1 MFGIGWQELLIIAVV
16 ALLIVGPKKLP
27 DLAKSLGKG
36 FREFKKATD
45 GVSEDLKDA
54 LKEEEKPKSGNG
66 QKDSLIAKTAEADE
80 TKTDTAGEDVGK
92 KQNPA

>member
-36 FREFKKATD
+36 FREFKKATE

-54 LKEEEKPKSGNG
+54 LKEEEKPKPDNG
-66 QKDSLIAKTAEADE
+66 QKDSPATKNTESAE
-80 TKTDTAGEDVGK
+80 TKAAPAGEDAEK

>member
-1 MFGIGWQELLIIAVV
+1 MFGIGWQELLIIAIV

-27 DLAKSLGKG
+27 DMAKSLGKG
-36 FREFKKATD
+36 FREFKKATE

-54 LKEEEKPKSGNG
+54 LKEEEKPKSDNG
-66 QKDSLIAKTAEADE
+66 QKDSQIAKKTEADE
-80 TKTDTAGEDVGK
+80 TKADTAGEEAGK

>member
-1 MFGIGWQELLIIAVV
+1 MFGIGWQELLIIAIV
-16 ALLIVGPKKLP
+16 ALLIVGPNKLP

-45 GVSEDLKDA
+45 GVTDELKDA
-54 LKEEEKPKSGNG
+54 LKEDEKPKTENG
-66 QKDSLIAKTAEADE
+66 QKETLIAGKDDTQAPPKAAGDE
-80 TKTDTAGEDVGK
+80 PEK